1 MKKIYSFAFAAVAIL
16 SAASCQKEELTNN
29 ETLLGGQLYGNSNY
43 RG

>member
-29 ETLLGGQLYGNSNY
+29 ETLLGGATL
-43 RG
+43 R